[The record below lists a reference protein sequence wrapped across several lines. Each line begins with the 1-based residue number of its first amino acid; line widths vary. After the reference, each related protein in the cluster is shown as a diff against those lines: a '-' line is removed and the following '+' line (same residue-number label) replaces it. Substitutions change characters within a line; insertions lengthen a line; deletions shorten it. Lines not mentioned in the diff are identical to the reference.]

1 MRDIS
6 EVKAHEQALADLAN
20 NDSLTKLPNRRWLM
34 NFLPAAIRRA
44 ARGRGRLALF
54 FIDLDNFK
62 IVNDTLGHEAGDE
75 LLVQAA
81 SLIKGA
87 VRSSDHVVRLGG
99 DEFTVVLEQMEDP
112 SDIARVADSI
122 LEALSRQLK
131 LTNGAGHR
139 VSASVGISVYPDHGD
154 DADTLIKHA
163 DVAMYAAKSAGKGR
177 YFFYEPKL
185 SDALIL
191 RMNKELALRNA
202 IENDE
207 FIVHYQ
213 PRVDTKTGKLCS
225 LEALV
230 RWQHPERG
238 LVMPAEF
245 ISLAEETGLIV
256 QLGESVLRKV
266 GEQISLWRSEGV
278 RVVPVSVNVSPRQLQ
293 FGRTAACIA
302 DVLQS
307 FNIESRLL
315 EIEITESTMVD
326 NTPIVLQEL
335 ESIQKLGIRLMI
347 DDFGTGY
354 SSLAQLHRMDVDTLK
369 VDQAFTQALS
379 RGSEGELMYRAI
391 VSMAAA
397 LKMCVVAEGVET
409 LEQLRLL
416 QAIGCDEVQ
425 GFIISRALPAADIM
439 QLVSKNILPPF
450 DRVGRL
456 VAVGPH

>member
-1 MRDIS
+1 
-6 EVKAHEQALADLAN
+6 
-20 NDSLTKLPNRRWLM
+20 
-34 NFLPAAIRRA
+34 
-44 ARGRGRLALF
+44 
-54 FIDLDNFK
+54 
-62 IVNDTLGHEAGDE
+62 
-75 LLVQAA
+75 
-81 SLIKGA
+81 
-87 VRSSDHVVRLGG
+87 
-99 DEFTVVLEQMEDP
+99 
-112 SDIARVADSI
+112 
-122 LEALSRQLK
+122 
-131 LTNGAGHR
+131 
-139 VSASVGISVYPDHGD
+139 
-154 DADTLIKHA
+154 
-163 DVAMYAAKSAGKGR
+163 
-177 YFFYEPKL
+177 
-185 SDALIL
+185 
-191 RMNKELALRNA
+191 
-202 IENDE
+202 
-207 FIVHYQ
+207 
-213 PRVDTKTGKLCS
+213 
-225 LEALV
+225 
-230 RWQHPERG
+230 
-238 LVMPAEF
+238 MPAEF

-266 GEQISLWRSEGV
+266 GEQISLWKSQGV

-293 FGRTAACIA
+293 FGRTAACI
-302 DVLQS
+302 DEVLQS

-335 ESIQKLGIRLMI
+335 ESIQKLGVRLMI

-416 QAIGCDEVQ
+416 QTIGCDEVQ

-456 VAVGPH
+456 VAVSPH

>member
-1 MRDIS
+1 
-6 EVKAHEQALADLAN
+6 
-20 NDSLTKLPNRRWLM
+20 
-34 NFLPAAIRRA
+34 
-44 ARGRGRLALF
+44 
-54 FIDLDNFK
+54 
-62 IVNDTLGHEAGDE
+62 VNDTLGHEAGDE

>member
-1 MRDIS
+1 
-6 EVKAHEQALADLAN
+6 
-20 NDSLTKLPNRRWLM
+20 
-34 NFLPAAIRRA
+34 
-44 ARGRGRLALF
+44 
-54 FIDLDNFK
+54 
-62 IVNDTLGHEAGDE
+62 
-75 LLVQAA
+75 
-81 SLIKGA
+81 
-87 VRSSDHVVRLGG
+87 
-99 DEFTVVLEQMEDP
+99 
-112 SDIARVADSI
+112 
-122 LEALSRQLK
+122 
-131 LTNGAGHR
+131 
-139 VSASVGISVYPDHGD
+139 
-154 DADTLIKHA
+154 
-163 DVAMYAAKSAGKGR
+163 
-177 YFFYEPKL
+177 
-185 SDALIL
+185 
-191 RMNKELALRNA
+191 LRNA
-202 IENDE
+202 IESDE

-213 PRVDTKTGKLCS
+213 PRVDTKTGRLCS

-238 LVMPAEF
+238 LVMPTEF

-256 QLGESVLRKV
+256 QLGENVLHKV
-266 GEQISLWRSEGV
+266 GEQISLWRSQGG

-293 FGRTAACIA
+293 FGRTAACISE
-302 DVLQS
+302 VLQS

-335 ESIQKLGIRLMI
+335 ESIQKLGVRLMI

-416 QAIGCDEVQ
+416 QTIGCDEVQ
-425 GFIISRALPAADIM
+425 GYIISRALPAADIM